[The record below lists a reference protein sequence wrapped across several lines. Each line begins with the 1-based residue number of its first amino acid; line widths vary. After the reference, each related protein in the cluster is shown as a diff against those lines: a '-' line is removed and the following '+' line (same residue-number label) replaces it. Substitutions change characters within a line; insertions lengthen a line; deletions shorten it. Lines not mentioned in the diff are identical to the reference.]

1 MQTIDD
7 EACRRVN
14 VVMDLVGQRWSS
26 GILLALG
33 RGATRFSQ
41 VVALVDGLSDRMLA
55 KRLKDLQHAGLV
67 TRTVVPSTP
76 VQVRYEL
83 TERGLSL
90 LVAMQP
96 LMRWTHAD
104 ALPARDDAGTEPGA
118 VVAERRSAG

>member
-1 MQTIDD
+1 MESIDD

-67 TRTVVPSTP
+67 TRTVVPTTP

-104 ALPARDDAGTEPGA
+104 ALPARDA
-118 VVAERRSAG
+118 S